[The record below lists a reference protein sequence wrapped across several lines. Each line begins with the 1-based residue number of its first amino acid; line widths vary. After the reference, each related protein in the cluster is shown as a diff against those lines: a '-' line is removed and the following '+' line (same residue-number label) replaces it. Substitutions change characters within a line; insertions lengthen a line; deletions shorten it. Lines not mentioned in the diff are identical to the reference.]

1 MWYHGKLNLLI
12 TECRRWS
19 WSPPHQPGK
28 ATRHSY
34 VLVMVLYPGTWAW
47 LNQHDLKN
55 NSIDHWNSP
64 LSVKHK
70 IQGQIC
76 NMLFVKASWDVLL
89 YYIFNQWL
97 NSSDCTLAVW
107 SFLHYMCIKYQ
118 VGLYGMLALLSAIG
132 TNKSWRQQSPV
143 RCTQIFKI
151 KIPQKLGE
159 KSCRFCM
166 IMDSLKKILANVMDR
181 INCWSYQ
188 NLNTDCR
195 SDFSAEMIFQNIRN
209 FIPDWFRT
217 YFQLH
222 QENDK
227 NCQ

>member
-12 TECRRWS
+12 AECRRWS
-19 WSPPHQPGK
+19 WSPPHQPSK

-76 NMLFVKASWDVLL
+76 NVLFVKASWDVLL

-107 SFLHYMCIKYQ
+107 SFLHYMCIKHL

-166 IMDSLKKILANVMDR
+166 LNHGLWTLWKNTSQCNGQNKLLIISEFKNWLQKWFFCRNDISE
-181 INCWSYQ
+181 YQ
-188 NLNTDCR
+188 K
-195 SDFSAEMIFQNIRN
+195 
-209 FIPDWFRT
+209 
-217 YFQLH
+217 LH
-222 QENDK
+222 SRLI
-227 NCQ
+227 